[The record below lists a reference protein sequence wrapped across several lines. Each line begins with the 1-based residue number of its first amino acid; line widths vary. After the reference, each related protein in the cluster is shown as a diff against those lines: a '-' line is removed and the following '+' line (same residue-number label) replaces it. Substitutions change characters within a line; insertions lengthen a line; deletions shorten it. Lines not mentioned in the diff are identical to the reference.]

1 MCLFLNRG
9 GKMNTIIKN
18 KVLAKNDIK
27 GIINSFD
34 KTETIQRNQELLSK
48 IVSGNNNLSDDEI
61 FEFIESVTAFAI
73 KKEISEEDFDNIKIT
88 ITNEDRGNSYG
99 TTVLENDRVTN
110 ILFSNYH
117 CFCSKDIFKILAGLG
132 TFGHELCHFSQ
143 RKRLRNDEKSIRSFI
158 MALEFAIATTSPE
171 LYNTLYGSLLSEVE
185 AEVKGAETISDFFTS
200 ISPDFD
206 SDKLKEIYLLNSCVS
221 YDYYNNRGFVYNYIV
236 KLIDLAEKLGI
247 LNSKRNNKIS
257 FPEFEFLNQFFD
269 EDGAFNFELDDDY
282 DEFELLV
289 DDSFEELSFEKIMI
303 PDDTM
308 LNRVLARIMVERSF
322 TSYFDDTEEDDKK
335 ILGLK

>member
-1 MCLFLNRG
+1 
-9 GKMNTIIKN
+9 
-18 KVLAKNDIK
+18 
-27 GIINSFD
+27 
-34 KTETIQRNQELLSK
+34 
-48 IVSGNNNLSDDEI
+48 
-61 FEFIESVTAFAI
+61 
-73 KKEISEEDFDNIKIT
+73 
-88 ITNEDRGNSYG
+88 
-99 TTVLENDRVTN
+99 
-110 ILFSNYH
+110 
-117 CFCSKDIFKILAGLG
+117 
-132 TFGHELCHFSQ
+132 
-143 RKRLRNDEKSIRSFI
+143 